1 MPAPSELTYFIGRIY
16 ARSLDAL
23 PGPYLDAIN
32 AAGAHLE
39 AAVEA
44 FTPLQLAHKAK
55 KEGEKQARRGYA
67 LATLVEAKAA
77 AKRAAIRARAMA
89 KAAEDEAKWEAVAGM
104 SLVERRAF
112 EHLPRVC
119 RPNEFNVAVTAKP
132 LGKRNEDGF
141 RPCEFQARYSS
152 APGIVGGGP
161 GCTSGFRAA
170 TEALQFLA
178 TDPETRTLIREATD
192 LKSLCDVL
200 KPLNW
205 VVMSREVH
213 KWLTVYA
220 VRRISLPR
228 PAEAAV

>member
-1 MPAPSELTYFIGRIY
+1 MPAPSEFTYMISRLY
-16 ARSLDAL
+16 AHTLDAKD
-23 PGPYLDAIN
+23 GPYRDALIRAGTALQEAV
-32 AAGAHLE
+32 AAYVPPPPRTPHRTPDETE
-39 AAVEA
+39 AA
-44 FTPLQLAHKAK
+44 
-55 KEGEKQARRGYA
+55 RR
-67 LATLVEAKAA
+67 
-77 AKRAAIRARAMA
+77 RARAMA
-89 KAAEDEAKWEAVAGM
+89 KHAEDEAKWEAVAGM
-104 SLVERRAF
+104 SLIERRAF

-170 TEALQFLA
+170 TEAVQFLA

-205 VVMSREVH
+205 TVMSREVH

-228 PAEAAV
+228 PAGATV